1 MLISRQKSGNILIE
15 ILLNCQSNHMPS
27 ILGEQMFT
35 LAFAQYVKTR
45 RETGGR
51 VYTIEY
57 CLVPYK
63 QKPALSDSCF
73 IAA

>member
-1 MLISRQKSGNILIE
+1 MSRQKSGNILIE
-15 ILLNCQSNHMPS
+15 ILLNCQFNHMPS
-27 ILGEQMFT
+27 ILGEQMFM
-35 LAFAQYVKTR
+35 LALAQYVQTP

-57 CLVPYK
+57 CLVPHK
-63 QKPALSDSCF
+63 QEVALSDSCF